1 MEESDPLKE
10 RRRFPRLF
18 IELPLEYRVLNA
30 SYSHGGLVVN
40 MSEGGLLIN
49 SIKDMPIGSKLNIE
63 VLFPKEF
70 ALTHFKVFAEIV
82 WKDKYMKEDWEGF
95 QYGLKFIQISE
106 GDHLKLKQLLL
117 G

>member
-1 MEESDPLKE
+1 MEESDLSKE
-10 RRRFPRLF
+10 RRRFPRF
-18 IELPLEYRVLNA
+18 FMELPLEYRVVNG

-40 MSEGGLLIN
+40 VSEGGLLIN
-49 SIKDMPIGSKLNIE
+49 SIKDIPIGSKLNIE

-70 ALTHFKVFAEIV
+70 KLAHFKVFAEII

-95 QYGLKFIQISE
+95 QYGLRFIEISE
-106 GDHLKLKQLLL
+106 RDRSSLKQLLL